1 MELGAAVV
9 VGESEGDGASVEDV
23 ALSEGEGASA
33 GDVALSE
40 GDGAFAGDVALSESD
55 GASAGDGELSTGDG
69 LLPDGEGA
77 SAGDGL
83 SPAGVGLPAAAHTL
97 SAVVEPAPLSTS
109 VVALHV
115 VQFVHAFWLV
125 AVENVPVVHVTQVRS
140 ELLVPLEAIF

>member
-9 VGESEGDGASVEDV
+9 VGESAGDGASVEDV
-23 ALSEGEGASA
+23 ALSEGDGATAGDGELSA
-33 GDVALSE
+33 GE
-40 GDGAFAGDVALSESD
+40 
-55 GASAGDGELSTGDG
+55 GELSTGDG

-83 SPAGVGLPAAAHTL
+83 SPDGDGAPDGDGLPAAAQTL
-97 SAVVEPAPLSTS
+97 SAVVEPALLSTS

-125 AVENVPVVHVTQVRS
+125 AVENVPVVHATQVRS
-140 ELLVPLEAIF
+140 VVAVPLEAIF

>member
-33 GDVALSE
+33 GDGELP
-40 GDGAFAGDVALSESD
+40 
-55 GASAGDGELSTGDG
+55 AGDGLS
-69 LLPDGEGA
+69 PDGEGA
-77 SAGDGL
+77 PAGVGLPAGDGL
-83 SPAGVGLPAAAHTL
+83 SPDGEGAPAGVGLPAAAQTL

-125 AVENVPVVHVTQVRS
+125 AVENVPVGHATQVRS
-140 ELLVPLEAIF
+140 ELAVPLEAIF